1 MPVSF
6 QLLTI
11 VRLALLLAVANGSP
25 VIVARMLGQRFAWRV
40 DAGVDFWDRR
50 PLLGKSKTLRGV
62 LVSVLSSALA
72 APLLGFDWQIGIAV
86 GSAAMAGDLFSSFVK
101 RRLNFESSSRAT
113 GLDQIPESLFP
124 LLACRTALA
133 LSVLDIAIGVAIFF
147 AGEVVLSLLLYKIHI
162 RDRPY

>member
-1 MPVSF
+1 MPVSA

-25 VIVARMLGQRFAWRV
+25 VIVARMFGQRFAWRV
-40 DAGVDFWDRR
+40 DGGLDFWDER

-72 APLLGFDWQIGIAV
+72 APLLGLDWQLGIAV

-101 RRLNFESSSRAT
+101 RRLNLAPSSRAT
-113 GLDQIPESLFP
+113 GLDQIPKSLFP
-124 LLACRTALA
+124 LLACRAALS

-147 AGEVVLSLLLYKIHI
+147 AGEVLLSLLLYKIHI